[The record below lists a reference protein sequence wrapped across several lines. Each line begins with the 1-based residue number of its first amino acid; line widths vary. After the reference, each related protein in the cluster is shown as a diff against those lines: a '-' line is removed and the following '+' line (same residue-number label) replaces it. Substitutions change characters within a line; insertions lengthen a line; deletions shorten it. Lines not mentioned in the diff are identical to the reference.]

1 MSEIG
6 ILERR
11 LDRLRQ
17 ERDAAA
23 QRRTDPLDGRPPWAD
38 LARSAEQRAARLA
51 GALEGA
57 WVQGPGGGHIRIEPP
72 AIHLPLDRERIA
84 GLPDHPGPG
93 VPLVCLD
100 TETTGLATGAG
111 TLAFLVG
118 LGWWSDDRFQQ
129 VQLLLP
135 DQAGEPG
142 LLDAL
147 AELLPADAWLVTY
160 NGRSFD
166 WPLLVA
172 RYRLN
177 RRSPPPLAG
186 HLDLLPFVRRV
197 FRHRMSDARLK
208 TVETELLGQARGH
221 DIEGWEIPGRY
232 LEMLRGGPVEP
243 IAEVVRHNHQDV
255 RSLARLMA
263 HAERHL
269 GAASDRR
276 SAPAGDLVGLARA
289 YRRMRRDD
297 DALDCL
303 DAALEGPPRC
313 PAIGARPSSE
323 TPARRSWSTILTQR
337 ADATGE
343 SPTSPA
349 RLEMIVE
356 RARLLRRLGRHREAL
371 EAWRDAAHGGGPDA
385 AFAWIEVA
393 KCLEHHERDPVGALS
408 ACAAADRLAQRAR
421 FLGRPMR
428 LVEADLARRRL
439 RLSRRVRRPIGGP
452 DRVAGRPVER
462 RDEWQTPRMT
472 PADAILL
479 ER

>member
-1 MSEIG
+1 VSESA

-11 LDRLRQ
+11 LDRLRL
-17 ERDAAA
+17 ERDAAL
-23 QRRTDPLDGRPPWAD
+23 QRPVDRRAPAVPWAA
-38 LARSAEQRAARLA
+38 LARSAESRAEQLA
-51 GALEGA
+51 TSLDGT
-57 WVQGPGGGHIRIEPP
+57 WVQGPGGGHVRIEPEP
-72 AIHLPLDRERIA
+72 IELPIDRDRVA
-84 GLPDHPGPG
+84 ALPDHPGPD

-118 LGWWSDDRFQQ
+118 LGWWTGSTFRQ

-135 DQAGEPG
+135 DEAGEGG

-147 AELLPADAWLVTY
+147 AGLLPPAGWLVTY

-172 RYRLN
+172 RFRFN
-177 RRSPPPLAG
+177 RRPPPTLAG

-197 FRHRMSDARLK
+197 YRHRLTDARLK
-208 TVETELLGQARGH
+208 TVESELLGARRQH

-243 IAEVVRHNHQDV
+243 IGEVVRHNHEDV

-269 GAASDRR
+269 GATTDRR
-276 SAPAGDLVGLARA
+276 SAPTGDLFGLARA
-289 YRRMRRDD
+289 YRRNRRDD

-303 DAALEGPPRC
+303 DAALEGPPRS
-313 PAIGARPSSE
+313 GSSVG
-323 TPARRSWSTILTQR
+323 PDRAGRSWSTILTQR
-337 ADATGE
+337 ADATGPE
-343 SPTSPA
+343 VASPV

-371 EAWRDAAHGGGPDA
+371 EAWRDVAHGGGPDA

-393 KCLEHHERDPVGALS
+393 KVLEHREHDPVGALG

-421 FLGRPMR
+421 FLGRPLR
-428 LVEADLARRRL
+428 TVEADLARRRV
-439 RLSRRVRRPIGGP
+439 RLAKRVHGHPDGRMEPGAKAIG
-452 DRVAGRPVER
+452 VAPV
-462 RDEWQTPRMT
+462 PF
-472 PADAILL
+472 AIG
-479 ER
+479 